1 MPCYAEQTGFTGAPR
16 PTYRVVP
23 PPSHAAG
30 SPPVHRPAPRPA
42 TTVARGSAPIPPSTG
57 VRPAPAPARG
67 AGQPPQPPA
76 QSAANRVTDGLR
88 LGSALLGVP
97 AELNRLGAGESER
110 ALASGW
116 SRVAARPVNS
126 QYAGQRFP
134 LADRRPDLAA
144 KYPDSVRIDAEGFP
158 DFSPYARATV
168 KLRELHPSA
177 SNSDTAGVS
186 RSADFTSN
194 A

>member
-1 MPCYAEQTGFTGAPR
+1 
-16 PTYRVVP
+16 
-23 PPSHAAG
+23 
-30 SPPVHRPAPRPA
+30 
-42 TTVARGSAPIPPSTG
+42 
-57 VRPAPAPARG
+57 
-67 AGQPPQPPA
+67 
-76 QSAANRVTDGLR
+76 VTDGLR

-97 AELNRLGAGESER
+97 AELNRIGAGESER

-186 RSADFTSN
+186 RSADFTEADRLSGWSELARRREQLSWHHVQDGQTLMLVPTDLHQAVSHHGGVAHEECVAGPQRLVTN
-194 A
+194 YVLQALRESE